1 VLISA
6 SAIGI
11 YGDRSE
17 ELLTEEAPLR
27 TGAGAFF
34 VEQVGHAWEAATA
47 PAERAG
53 IRVVRLRV
61 GIVLTPRGGALAQML
76 PPFKVGLGGRLGE
89 GRQYMSWIDIDD
101 VVGAIHHAM
110 MTESL
115 RGPVN
120 ATGPEPVTNA
130 QFTSVLGQV
139 LGRPTWFPVP
149 ATALRL
155 LFGELADELLL
166 SSLRVIP
173 ERLRASG
180 YPFRFPSLVQALRH
194 VLGR

>member
-1 VLISA
+1 
-6 SAIGI
+6 
-11 YGDRSE
+11 
-17 ELLTEEAPLR
+17 
-27 TGAGAFF
+27 
-34 VEQVGHAWEAATA
+34 
-47 PAERAG
+47 
-53 IRVVRLRV
+53 
-61 GIVLTPRGGALAQML
+61 
-76 PPFKVGLGGRLGE
+76 
-89 GRQYMSWIDIDD
+89 MSWIDIDD

-120 ATGPEPVTNA
+120 ATGPEPVTNT

-180 YPFRFPSLVQALRH
+180 FAFRFPTLVQALRH